1 MQFDPQPFLVLPAL
15 GVWAVTVGT
24 LLVLGIY
31 ISLIVSTTSAAR
43 GGALGTIILLV
54 LGGPVIISSLLCE
67 SYWVLHHYRGVE
79 AALAGT
85 PAVAQLE
92 YAKSGF
98 YGVLALIILGA
109 GGLVTLVLTA
119 VVCPEAFL
127 LNMRG
132 HLQGL
137 ADLVLISPRRVYSL
151 VKLQVKDAI
160 RRKTLLVFVVFG
172 LIFLFAGWFL
182 SDVQADSN
190 LQVRSYISFVLT
202 CISWLILPAVFLL
215 SCWSLPDD
223 IKARSLH
230 TVVTKP
236 VRRSEVLLGRML
248 GITLVGTVVLIGMG
262 LVGYF
267 WLQRALPESVRRE
280 QMIARVPVRG
290 QLSWTDR
297 EGSPADKGVNT
308 GDLWEFRSYIE
319 GNTKASAIWVF
330 DNVTPQLGKDG
341 LKFESDFLAFRTYKG
356 DIETGVLGQLVLV
369 NPEKNLRV
377 PTAPFAVKEFRGNLH
392 HIDRK
397 LADDKGNEVDLYDDL
412 VYGGNKHQLR
422 VEVFCLS
429 SEQFLGMA
437 RPDLFIRAPDA
448 SFAGSYAK
456 SLLGIW
462 LMVVM
467 LIVLAVTASTVV
479 KGPVAAILVLTFVV
493 ISQAG
498 HEFLTEITT
507 KGFAGGGPV
516 ESVYRLVTHM
526 NPTVPLEKTP
536 AVLAMQ
542 FVDQGFSG
550 VLWVSSHIIPD
561 FQVYNRVTQMTAY
574 GYDVDFRSVMLAALC
589 LTVSYILPCFVLS
602 YFCLQA
608 RELESK

>member
-1 MQFDPQPFLVLPAL
+1 MMTGVVVLVV
-15 GVWAVTVGT
+15 GSIVT
-24 LLVLGIY
+24 
-31 ISLIVSTTSAAR
+31 LIVAA
-43 GGALGTIILLV
+43 
-54 LGGPVIISSLLCE
+54 
-67 SYWVLHHYRGVE
+67 
-79 AALAGT
+79 
-85 PAVAQLE
+85 
-92 YAKSGF
+92 F
-98 YGVLALIILGA
+98 
-109 GGLVTLVLTA
+109 
-119 VVCPEAFL
+119 VCPEAYVIQI
-127 LNMRG
+127 RG
-132 HLQGL
+132 LIQGA
-137 ADLVLISPRRVYSL
+137 ADLILISPRRVYSL

-160 RRKTLLVFVVFG
+160 RRKTLLVFVVFAM
-172 LIFLFAGWFL
+172 IFLLAGWFL
-182 SDVQADSN
+182 SNVEADSG
-190 LQVRSYISFVLT
+190 LQVRSYIAFVLT

-215 SCWSLPDD
+215 SCWSLPED

-248 GITLVGTVVLIGMG
+248 GITFIGTVVLIGMG

-267 WLQRALPESVRRE
+267 WLQRSLPENVRRE

-290 QLSWTDR
+290 ALTWTDR
-297 EGSPADKGVNT
+297 EGEPAKAGVNT
-308 GDLWEFRSYIE
+308 GDIWEFRSYIE
-319 GNTKASAIWVF
+319 GNTKASAVWVF
-330 DNVTPQLGKDG
+330 DDVTPKLGTVAAKGNSDVG
-341 LKFESDFLAFRTYKG
+341 LTLESDFLAFRTYKG

-369 NPEKNLRV
+369 NPVRNIRV

-392 HIDRK
+392 YIERK
-397 LADDKGNEVDLYDDL
+397 LTDDKGNEVDLFNDL
-412 VYGGNKHQLR
+412 VYGDGNKHQLR
-422 VEVFCLS
+422 VEVYCLS

-448 SFAGSYAK
+448 TFAGSYAK

-479 KGPVAAILVLTFVV
+479 KGPVAAILVLTFVG

-498 HEFLTEITT
+498 HEFLLEITT

-526 NPTVPLEKTP
+526 NPTVPLEQTT
-536 AVLAMQ
+536 AVSAMQ
-542 FVDQGFSG
+542 FVDKGFTG
-550 VLWVSSHIIPD
+550 VLWVAAHTIPD
-561 FQVYNRVTQMTAY
+561 FHVYNRVTQMTSY
-574 GYDVDFRSVMLAALC
+574 GYDVEFKSVMLAALC
-589 LTVSYILPCFVLS
+589 LTLGYILPCFVLS